1 MISNK
6 LCDSC
11 KKSEVCSVL
20 TILNK
25 FDADAKKQLGV
36 DITIDN
42 CVHFDDALADAISE
56 LVD

>member
-1 MISNK
+1 MICNK

-25 FDADAKKQLGV
+25 FDEDAKKQLGV
-36 DITIDN
+36 DITMDK
-42 CVHFDDALADAISE
+42 CVHFDDATADAIRDIE
-56 LVD
+56 

>member
-1 MISNK
+1 M
-6 LCDSC
+6 
-11 KKSEVCSVL
+11 L